1 VKRTKTLIGLAAS
14 SLMLAGCSGADG
26 GGAADDEIVLG
37 IVTDTSGG
45 ASAYAPYTGVGIDI
59 AIEEINEAGGIDG
72 KKIRV
77 ISKNDGSDTTQTP
90 TIARRLIDDGAQ
102 VLILNSG
109 SASAIASKVVC
120 VEEDIVCV
128 APTNLSASIVEA
140 PDNENIYILGPTSSG
155 IGDSFAQGMNA
166 AGYKK
171 LAVIADDVSTIQDYA
186 TTMMDQL
193 EDAGIEPVALEKVAT
208 DAADA
213 SAQIAR
219 VEDAEPDV
227 VLVMSLG
234 GQTEALIQNGLH
246 RAMPGMPRF
255 SLASIGNQP
264 DTWDLASSGAL
275 EDLVFAGSIDP
286 ANNRTT
292 DFEKKLTARGG
303 KNSAL
308 TAYGPQGYDAVQLI
322 KQAITAAG
330 GAEDREA
337 VQEAFESISDY
348 KPHYG
353 QNNFTISFS
362 ADKHVG
368 ADGSCGLVLAQFDAQ
383 NKPTKT
389 WSEFQPSC

>member
-1 VKRTKTLIGLAAS
+1 MKRTTTLTGLAVAS
-14 SLMLAGCSGADG
+14 LLLSACSGADG
-26 GGAADDEIVLG
+26 GGASDDEIVLG

-45 ASAYAPYTGVGIDI
+45 ASAYAPYTAVGMEI
-59 AIEEINEAGGIDG
+59 AIDEINEAGGIDG
-72 KKIRV
+72 KLVRV
-77 ISKNDGSDTTQTP
+77 ITKNDGSDTTQTP

-120 VEEDIVCV
+120 VEEDILCV

-140 PDNENIYILGPTSSG
+140 PDNENIYILGPTSAG
-155 IGDSFAQGMNA
+155 IGEAFAQGMNA

-171 LAVIADDVSTIQDYA
+171 LAVIADDVATIQDYA
-186 TTMMDQL
+186 SAMMAQL
-193 EDAGIEPVALEKVAT
+193 EEAGIEPVALEKVAT
-208 DAADA
+208 DASDA

-219 VEDAEPDV
+219 IKDADPDV

-234 GQTEALIQNGLH
+234 GQTEALIQNGLFQ
-246 RAMPGMPRF
+246 AMPDMPRF

-264 DTWDLASSGAL
+264 ETWDLATAGAL
-275 EDLVFAGSIDP
+275 EGVVFAGSIDTT
-286 ANNRTT
+286 NKRTT
-292 DFEKKLTARGG
+292 EFEKLLTTRGG
-303 KNSAL
+303 NNSEL
-308 TAYGPQGYDAVQLI
+308 TAYGPQGYDVIKLI
-322 KQAITAAG
+322 EQAITAAD

-337 VQEAFESISDY
+337 VQKAFESISDY

-353 QNNFTISFS
+353 QDEYTISFG

-383 NKPTKT
+383 DRPTKT
-389 WSEFQPSC
+389 WPEFQPTC